1 MTNQEYRALE
11 DAFLARHDA
20 LCEDKSPLECDCPAC
35 PCKGSQGVGAGD
47 KTGGKHGNHKTAACG
62 YCDVCR
68 QRKKA

>member
-35 PCKGSQGVGAGD
+35 PCKGM
-47 KTGGKHGNHKTAACG
+47 
-62 YCDVCR
+62 CDALC
-68 QRKKA
+68 AYDPSDL